1 MQKRESL
8 CAVFCSSRAAEEGS
22 GIFRIMIELTNLVVM
37 GSPRLIEGKQGCLC
51 VCVPRLPSYNRSEIH
66 FKSCITEVS
75 TETLYN
81 L

>member
-51 VCVPRLPSYNRSEIH
+51 VCAQVA
-66 FKSCITEVS
+66 
-75 TETLYN
+75 
-81 L
+81 